1 MNSLFSSPVDSLQNW
16 KDGFVRKREMNT
28 LLLTVMLAAFCGVL
42 QVAVLSSVSIL
53 VPLGVVLCAAYLFL
67 VLQRSM
73 AALVS
78 FVLVFAEFLGLLPEA
93 SEVNSVKLI
102 DIVTAMLVIPLFVDL
117 IKAGFPY
124 QGTVGRRLR
133 LGTLILLVL
142 IIGQILL
149 TSLSTEQ
156 SFWLSVKAAKPY
168 LYYFGFLVVPVY
180 AGSPLQVR
188 QLAGWMTLVASVL
201 SLMYLLISLVGEL
214 GFLPALIVGEAN
226 YVGLGT
232 FTRVRSSGAPL
243 IVAMLLYQFYR
254 YVDGRSSGLEKFS
267 LVLLA
272 MGTTVHF
279 YRSLWVGILVGI
291 VVQASIEGKRGAR
304 SVAKFL
310 LFLIVLAA
318 TIGAIHP
325 EYGQMIASRALSTVT
340 EVEQLSGSYGVRQ
353 EQIERWAPILR
364 EHWLVGIGFLHHDS
378 AGGQQMEA
386 LHQLEGTGNYDVGW
400 VDLLGRLGVLGIA
413 LLAAG
418 LYQLSRG
425 SWHSRLYEAGGDL
438 AVLSRTLV
446 AYMVAGM
453 VSLPGYPILS
463 CGAGIIPMV
472 LLVGMLAVLR
482 QAEEAPSRA
491 PERSGDSAT
500 LTNFGAAP
508 RQAGGGYI

>member
-1 MNSLFSSPVDSLQNW
+1 MSI
-16 KDGFVRKREMNT
+16 

-42 QVAVLSSVSIL
+42 QVAILGSVSVL
-53 VPLGVVLCAAYLFL
+53 VPLGVVLGAAYLFL
-67 VLQRSM
+67 VLGRSM

-102 DIVTAMLVIPLFVDL
+102 DIVTAMLVIPLFVHL
-117 IKAGFPY
+117 MKEGFPFH
-124 QGTVGRRLR
+124 GTVGRHLR
-133 LGTLILLVL
+133 LGAVILLVL
-142 IIGQILL
+142 ITGQIFL
-149 TSLSTEQ
+149 TTLSTDQ

-180 AGSPLQVR
+180 AGSPKQVR
-188 QLAGWMTLVASVL
+188 QLASWMTLIASGL

-214 GFLPALIVGEAN
+214 GYLPALIVGEAN

-232 FTRVRSSGAPL
+232 FTRVRSNGAPL

-254 YVDGRSSGLEKFS
+254 YVDGKSSGLEKLS
-267 LVLLA
+267 LILLA

-310 LFLIVLAA
+310 LFLVVLATA
-318 TIGAIHP
+318 ISVIHP
-325 EYGQMIASRALSTVT
+325 EYGEMIASRALSTVT
-340 EVEQLSGSYGVRQ
+340 EVEQLNGSYGARQ

-364 EHWLVGIGFLHHDS
+364 DHWLLGIGFLHHDS
-378 AGGQQMEA
+378 AVGQQMEA
-386 LHQLEGTGNYDVGW
+386 LYQLEGTGNYDVGW

-413 LLAAG
+413 FLTAALYLLTK
-418 LYQLSRG
+418 G
-425 SWHSRLYEAGGDL
+425 SWHSHLYEAGGDL
-438 AVLSRTLV
+438 AVLSRTLI
-446 AYMVAGM
+446 AYLVAGV

-472 LLVGMLAVLR
+472 LLVGMLSVLR
-482 QAEEAPSRA
+482 QAEEEPFQESTGPRGGNVSLAS
-491 PERSGDSAT
+491 SGAVV
-500 LTNFGAAP
+500 
-508 RQAGGGYI
+508 RQAGGGYC